1 MKYLEDGHVNDV
13 EFEHLGFPMDEDVD
27 SKKVRRDSG
36 INQENR
42 QRAKVL
48 THSHQVDLRAQ
59 VQDEMREKLKKKAAD
74 KTAVLERRL
83 MLNDDCE
90 LKMCQ
95 MMGSEDRCENLL
107 KNINHEI
114 IAKCNSDELKAFI
127 TARCENLPLSKLPN
141 KGNIPS
147 AIQGESNLISLVYEY
162 RALPNLLRKQ
172 LLDEKEDN
180 ELIDLDDIINKKN
193 RRTDLFTILNID
205 NTQDESAFFSAD
217 PILPTCQ
224 FRMG

>member
-1 MKYLEDGHVNDV
+1 M
-13 EFEHLGFPMDEDVD
+13 
-27 SKKVRRDSG
+27 
-36 INQENR
+36 NQLIPWG
-42 QRAKVL
+42 K
-48 THSHQVDLRAQ
+48 
-59 VQDEMREKLKKKAAD
+59 DEMRDQLKKKAAD

-83 MLNDDCE
+83 ILNDDCE

-127 TARCENLPLSKLPN
+127 TARNENLPISKLPN

-162 RALPNLLRKQ
+162 RALPNLRKQ

-180 ELIDLDDIINKKN
+180 ELIDLDDIINKKK